1 MFGTFDP
8 QILIGG
14 GLVIGGI
21 VAGVL
26 GAIKLPMFKTT
37 DDRLPIEKSGKTS
50 GALHISE
57 EALSKICTI
66 ETALKEEYLTR
77 ERHADF
83 CAIQQGAI
91 KLYISEVLK
100 IHTQEILAAIKK
112 SGNNGHGHTTMREG
126 NGG

>member
-1 MFGTFDP
+1 MVGAFDP
-8 QILIGG
+8 QILIGA
-14 GLVIGGI
+14 GLVIGGA

-26 GAIKLPMFKTT
+26 GAVKLPMFKTEE
-37 DDRLPIEKSGKTS
+37 RRPCIEKSVRTS

-57 EALSKICTI
+57 EALAKIGSI

-83 CAIQQGAI
+83 CAIQTGVI

-100 IHTQEILAAIKK
+100 AHTDEILKAIKTN
-112 SGNNGHGHTTMREG
+112 GNNGHGLKRDG